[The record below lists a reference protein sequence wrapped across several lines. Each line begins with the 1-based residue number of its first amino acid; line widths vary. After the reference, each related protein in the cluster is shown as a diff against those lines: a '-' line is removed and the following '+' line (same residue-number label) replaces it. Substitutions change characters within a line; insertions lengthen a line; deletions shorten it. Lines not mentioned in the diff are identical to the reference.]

1 MNHRATGQ
9 GPVYKVLRMAVNPKI
24 TSYCIP
30 RNEIFSRV
38 GRIRAPIRTG
48 AEDRYEHKMFLV
60 YLQDDLFQPLP

>member
-1 MNHRATGQ
+1 
-9 GPVYKVLRMAVNPKI
+9 MAVNPKI